1 MEKLNNEQYKKY
13 ADYIEKRTGYASA
26 WGRGVKAYAIDL
38 LDELKQAADY
48 EGEALQLNGASF
60 EQFEKMALNG
70 AEDWRAY
77 SWGGCAFIY
86 NSDIAAR
93 LCTKSELKKTDN
105 GEKQPNS
112 REQWLDV
119 QARALFQASR
129 LLYKAMRNA

>member
-13 ADYIEKRTGYASA
+13 IDYIEKRAGYASA

-60 EQFEKMALNG
+60 EQFEKTALNG

-86 NSDIAAR
+86 NADIAAR
-93 LCTKSELKKTDN
+93 LCTKSELKKTNN

>member
-13 ADYIEKRTGYASA
+13 VGYIEKRTGYASA

-38 LDELKQAADY
+38 LDDLKQAADY
-48 EGEALQLNGASF
+48 EGEALQLDGASF
-60 EQFEKMALNG
+60 EQFEKIALNG
-70 AEDWRAY
+70 AKDWRAY

-86 NSDIAAR
+86 NADIAAR

-119 QARALFQASR
+119 QARALYQASR